1 MASAGETAEETF
13 ELPTEIL
20 EKIFSHLTIDPLC
33 NARSTCRCWKTI
45 VDAKQ
50 SLVEKLNF
58 TFRCTE
64 PETLDTDYQ
73 PVMAD
78 VPIRAAILSLVEIV
92 AIDAWWP
99 ALGSG
104 LTTLR
109 LFDCKV
115 ALARLVDMLRH
126 TPNLVNLTL
135 KSLEYT
141 SLECADPDFRL
152 DRLEKL
158 RIKEDSMFEALIPIC
173 PKLKRFFL
181 ESGYSEDSRD
191 SMCCK
196 LIKNVRL
203 TLEELDFT
211 LSEYGNRYLFGINEV
226 QASEPIFP
234 NLKRMDILFHD
245 KIRLES
251 EGISIAP
258 YLTAM
263 PLLEELCIYA
273 SHCVELNGLFTT
285 NLKKLTL
292 YEFYSN
298 DLDSLAAG
306 APKLRELQLEGGG
319 VPWWGDIFE
328 IIDKIPTLRYLEVS
342 GPEPISFEQPCLA
355 NARPN
360 NLEVLS
366 LYECDRFYAK
376 SLNQFLK
383 LSSQLKQLSLLRMD
397 INDETIEI
405 IGRNLCQLE
414 EVELDIRGYVQEDS
428 AKFIII
434 YCLKLKKFRIYN
446 YKQFYEEAKKLNE
459 ERQRNLL
466 VEYFEYVEYVD
477 YRERCDYY

>member
-1 MASAGETAEETF
+1 MASAGEFAQETF
-13 ELPTEIL
+13 ELPAEIL
-20 EKIFSHLTIDPLC
+20 EEIFSHLTIDPLC
-33 NARSTCRCWKTI
+33 NARSTCRRWKTI

-73 PVMAD
+73 PEMAD

-109 LFDCKV
+109 FFDCKV

-141 SLECADPDFRL
+141 SLECAAPDFQL

-158 RIKEDSMFEALIPIC
+158 RVMEDSMFEALIPIC
-173 PKLKRFFL
+173 PKLKRLFP
-181 ESGYSEDSRD
+181 ESCYSEDSKD

-203 TLEELDFT
+203 TLEELDIT
-211 LSEYGNRYLFGINEV
+211 LSEYGNQYLFGINKL
-226 QASEPIFP
+226 QAKSEPIFP

-245 KIRLES
+245 EIRSES
-251 EGISIAP
+251 NGISIAP
-258 YLTAM
+258 YLKAM
-263 PLLEELCIYA
+263 PLMEELCIYA
-273 SHCVELNGLFTT
+273 SHCVELDGLFAT

-328 IIDKIPTLRYLEVS
+328 IIDKIPTLRCLEVS
-342 GPEPISFEQPCLA
+342 GPEPISSEQPCLT

-366 LYECDRFYAK
+366 L
-376 SLNQFLK
+376 LN
-383 LSSQLKQLSLLRMD
+383 
-397 INDETIEI
+397 N
-405 IGRNLCQLE
+405 
-414 EVELDIRGYVQEDS
+414 
-428 AKFIII
+428 
-434 YCLKLKKFRIYN
+434 
-446 YKQFYEEAKKLNE
+446 
-459 ERQRNLL
+459 
-466 VEYFEYVEYVD
+466 
-477 YRERCDYY
+477 